1 MTTLQ
6 EYIATIDQEEH
17 KKKFSELMDSV
28 QAKFPQLQ
36 LVFKWN
42 EPMYTYN
49 ETFIISFNKT
59 KKHITVSPEVAGIK
73 EFSDRITACGYGQGK
88 STFRIKW
95 EESINY
101 QLLYEIIQF
110 NLDEKRNYPTFWRK
124 AIDK

>member
-6 EYIATIDQEEH
+6 DYIASIEKDEH
-17 KKKFSELMDSV
+17 KEKFSELMDTI

-49 ETFIISFNKT
+49 GTFIISFNKT
-59 KKHITVSPEVAGIK
+59 KTHITVSPEVAGIK
-73 EFSDRITACGYGQGK
+73 EFSDKIAACGYEQGK
-88 STFRIKW
+88 STFHIKW
-95 EESINY
+95 EEAIHY

-110 NLDEKRNYPTFWRK
+110 NLDEKQNYPTFWRK
-124 AIDK
+124 AKN